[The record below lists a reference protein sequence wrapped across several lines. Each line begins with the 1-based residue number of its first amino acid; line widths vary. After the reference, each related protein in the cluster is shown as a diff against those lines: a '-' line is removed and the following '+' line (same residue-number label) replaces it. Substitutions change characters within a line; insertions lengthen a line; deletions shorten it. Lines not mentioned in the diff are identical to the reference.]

1 MVNLFSVGGVWGAER
16 PVCAAL
22 LIGQGTLLIEHTP
35 GDAAVI
41 QTDVA
46 VADTYAH
53 DLITWFTDKVD
64 TKVEELGDH
73 FGGLELHGLDLLPED
88 SSNNVDYCCH
98 SENNSPHV
106 GIEFLIINLRKEG
119 DQVVG
124 GGEGFC
130 EVHVKN
136 GAVGGCVEVSQPR
149 DQYGTPGAP
158 AQPPATFLN
167 ISTAYQSHQQL

>member
-1 MVNLFSVGGVWGAER
+1 MGLVVNLFSIGGVWGAGR

-22 LIGQGTLLIEHTP
+22 LIGQGTLLVEHTP
-35 GDAAVI
+35 GNAAAI

-46 VADTYAH
+46 VANTQPNDFIA
-53 DLITWFTDKVD
+53 WFTDKVD

-73 FGGLELHGLDLLPED
+73 FRGLELHGLDLLPED
-88 SSNNVDYCCH
+88 SSNNVNHCCH
-98 SENNSPHV
+98 GENNSPHV

-124 GGEGFC
+124 GGEGFG

-136 GAVGGCVEVSQPR
+136 GAVGDV
-149 DQYGTPGAP
+149 
-158 AQPPATFLN
+158 
-167 ISTAYQSHQQL
+167 